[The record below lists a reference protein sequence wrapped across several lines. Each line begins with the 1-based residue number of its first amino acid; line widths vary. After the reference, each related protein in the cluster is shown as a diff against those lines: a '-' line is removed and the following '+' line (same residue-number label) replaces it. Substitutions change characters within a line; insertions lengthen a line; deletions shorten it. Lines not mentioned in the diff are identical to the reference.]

1 MKAVKFL
8 MIAALLI
15 VGNAAYAQFANPTPG
30 MNKTGGGS
38 GVIVKDCKN
47 YNRFNFSYY
56 SLNFSGKNVDDDM
69 ETNDPGFRVGWLG
82 GYALS
87 SSSPLFIESGLDLLF
102 NTKNIEIEDDYYYE
116 DYEDEIKIQMLSLA
130 IPIHLAYKLSFT
142 NSAYISP
149 YAGLHFKVN
158 VLANEKYDGETFS
171 YFDEDDMDMNGET
184 FKRFQMGWR
193 IGANVGYKAF
203 NFNVGYMSD
212 FTPLF
217 SHRKTKL
224 NTAGFVVGLGVNF

>member
-8 MIAALLI
+8 MIAVLLI
-15 VGNAAYAQFANPTPG
+15 VGNAAYAQFANPTSG
-30 MNKTGGGS
+30 MNKSGGGS

-47 YNRFNFSYY
+47 YNRFNFSYS
-56 SLNFSGKNVDDDM
+56 SLKFSGKNIDEEL
-69 ETNDPGFRVGWLG
+69 ETNYPGFRVGWLG
-82 GYALS
+82 GYSLS
-87 SSSPLFIESGLDLLF
+87 SSTPLFIESGLDFLF
-102 NTKNIEIEDDYYYE
+102 NTKNIEDDYY
-116 DYEDEIKIQMLSLA
+116 DDEFKIQMLSLA

-142 NSAYISP
+142 NGAYISP

-158 VLANEKYDGETFS
+158 VLANEKYDDETYS

-212 FTPLF
+212 FMPLF
-217 SHRKTKL
+217 SYKKAKL